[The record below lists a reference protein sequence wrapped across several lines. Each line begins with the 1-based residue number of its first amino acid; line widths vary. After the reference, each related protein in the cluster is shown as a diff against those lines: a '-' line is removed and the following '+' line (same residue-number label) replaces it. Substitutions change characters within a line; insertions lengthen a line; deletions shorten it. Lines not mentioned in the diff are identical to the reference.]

1 MRVFRGIPTNHRPV
15 ALTIGNFDG
24 VHVGHQAMLL
34 RLIASARE
42 RNLPATVMTFE
53 PHPRELFAAT
63 KEQSPTR
70 LTTLREK
77 LELFESVGVDEVYV
91 CHFTHAFAKT
101 TAEQFILDL
110 LHKRLAVRWLLVGDD
125 FSFGAHRKGN
135 YELLS
140 KHAND
145 LGFELHGMPSVEVDR
160 ERVSST
166 LIRDVLA
173 SGNFALAEKY
183 LNRPYTMSGKVIH
196 GDKIG
201 RTIGFPTA
209 NINIK
214 HKRPPITGIFAVK
227 LWLSD
232 KTSYLGAAS
241 LGTRPTIT
249 NSGIYRLE
257 VYVLDFDGDLYDQHV
272 KVEFFHKIRDEE
284 RYSDME
290 SLIKQIT
297 LDVENIRQFFA
308 EHAEITAQQNV

>member
-42 RNLPATVMTFE
+42 RNLPASVMTFE
-53 PHPRELFAAT
+53 PHPRELFAQT
-63 KEQSPTR
+63 KEQVPTR
-70 LTTLREK
+70 LTSLREK
-77 LELFESVGVDEVYV
+77 LELLKSVGVDEVYV
-91 CHFTHAFAKT
+91 CHFNHTFAKT
-101 TAEQFILDL
+101 TAEQFIVDL
-110 LHKRLAVRWLLVGDD
+110 LHKRLSVQWLLVGDD
-125 FSFGAHRKGN
+125 FSFGAHRQGN
-135 YELLS
+135 YEFLS
-140 KHAND
+140 HYAND
-145 LGFELHGMPSVEVDR
+145 LGFELHSMPSVEVDGQR
-160 ERVSST
+160 ISSS

-173 SGNFALAEKY
+173 AGNFALAEKY
-183 LNRPYTMSGKVIH
+183 LNRPYTMSGKVMH

-232 KTSYLGAAS
+232 STSYLGAAS

-249 NSGIYRLE
+249 DSGIYRLE
-257 VYVLDFDGDLYDQHV
+257 VHVLDFDGNLYDQQV
-272 KVEFFHKIRDEE
+272 KVEFFHKLRDEE
-284 RYSDME
+284 RYLDME
-290 SLIKQIT
+290 TLIKQIT

-308 EHAEITAQQNV
+308 EHTEITSQQNV